1 MKSIKK
7 AFSMVELLI
16 VISILAILWTISF
29 IAFSSNVIWTRDTN
43 RLEQLATMVS
53 WFDAFSTNRQLPIP
67 NYGIEVRA
75 SWSVIWYEGEL
86 SKDILKLIEYNQV
99 WKDPKSKEYFVYF
112 VNESKTKFQLLAYL
126 EDKEN
131 LQTSFIFNSANA
143 LDYMWRYPTVA
154 WHKLWILTESWTNNP
169 LHEVPVLVNSGYLD
183 IEKTTD
189 YYKASFTDTDYIF
202 WTWTKLK
209 IIKDIHAN
217 PIKSCLNILKWW
229 NWNKNWI
236 YSINPTWSKLWKYEV
251 YCDMTTDWWWWTLVM
266 SVWNLKTIPIWT
278 TGEYKKD
285 NLITLKTPWKLADSD
300 VNLLYTN
307 QLRTTTTGSW
317 LTQYKLYW
325 KLETWKFWNY
335 TAAWQNTVHMKNGT
349 TYKEDWSYTSNQW
362 IYAWTTDF
370 AFNHWGIM
378 DVWFEYN
385 DYTRYQES
393 PCCIKKP
400 DIFLWVR

>member
-1 MKSIKK
+1 
-7 AFSMVELLI
+7 
-16 VISILAILWTISF
+16 
-29 IAFSSNVIWTRDTN
+29 
-43 RLEQLATMVS
+43 
-53 WFDAFSTNRQLPIP
+53 
-67 NYGIEVRA
+67 
-75 SWSVIWYEGEL
+75 
-86 SKDILKLIEYNQV
+86 
-99 WKDPKSKEYFVYF
+99 
-112 VNESKTKFQLLAYL
+112 
-126 EDKEN
+126 
-131 LQTSFIFNSANA
+131 
-143 LDYMWRYPTVA
+143 MWRYPTVA

-307 QLRTTTTGSW
+307 N
-317 LTQYKLYW
+317 
-325 KLETWKFWNY
+325 LEL
-335 TAAWQNTVHMKNGT
+335 QQQVL
-349 TYKEDWSYTSNQW
+349 D
-362 IYAWTTDF
+362 
-370 AFNHWGIM
+370 
-378 DVWFEYN
+378 
-385 DYTRYQES
+385 
-393 PCCIKKP
+393 
-400 DIFLWVR
+400 